1 MKKKLFS
8 QLWIYFAS
16 IVFISILVTLLCF
29 LGFIFLLSRHSISP
43 AESAGKPTL
52 YPLFVFAGFSMV
64 VGTGISIFVG
74 RRILHPISALGTN
87 MSLVATGDFSI
98 RMDEQQK
105 VAEVQQLYKDFNVM
119 VQELNSIETLRN
131 DFVSSVSHE
140 FKTPLATIKDM
151 FNCYKP
157 QISLTKN
164 AKYFYIGLS
173 KVSRSF
179 HN

>member
-64 VGTGISIFVG
+64 VGTGIF
-74 RRILHPISALGTN
+74 ISDYRKYHAAFTINREHLKIEQ
-87 MSLVATGDFSI
+87 TGKPAYPTGKERVSI
-98 RMDEQQK
+98 R
-105 VAEVQQLYKDFNVM
+105 
-119 VQELNSIETLRN
+119 
-131 DFVSSVSHE
+131 
-140 FKTPLATIKDM
+140 
-151 FNCYKP
+151 
-157 QISLTKN
+157 
-164 AKYFYIGLS
+164 
-173 KVSRSF
+173 
-179 HN
+179 